1 MTPKRPIILS
11 IVAWI
16 WIGAGSIGGLFNVYG
31 LVASVPGYPRW
42 IWAALLIAK
51 LGSVF
56 AGLLLLKMKKA
67 AAWVYAVTAVYG
79 WVLALDFTNYYTPV
93 AMWRYGVGLIILAIY
108 AAIFWRYWSILQPQ
122 NDAAGVTANA

>member
-16 WIGAGSIGGLFNVYG
+16 WIVVGSIGGLFNVYG
-31 LVASVPGYPRW
+31 FVASIPGYPRW
-42 IWAALLIAK
+42 IWAALLVAK

-56 AGLLLLKMKKA
+56 AGILLLKMKKA
-67 AAWVYAVTAVYG
+67 AALVYVATAAYG
-79 WVLALDFTNYYTPV
+79 WALALGFTNHYTPV
-93 AMWRYGVGLIILAIY
+93 SVWRYAVGLIILAIY
-108 AAIFWRYWSILQPQ
+108 AAIFWRHWSILQPQ